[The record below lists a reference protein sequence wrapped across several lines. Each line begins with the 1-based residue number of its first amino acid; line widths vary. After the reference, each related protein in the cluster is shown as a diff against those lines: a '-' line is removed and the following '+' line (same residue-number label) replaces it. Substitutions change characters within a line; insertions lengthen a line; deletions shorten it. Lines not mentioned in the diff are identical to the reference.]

1 MTMVSILT
9 ILSCLLMTGNELAVS
24 LFVNP
29 AIDHLQLRE
38 QAQILKL
45 LAADLG
51 RVMPF
56 WYVASLLLLFAEVW
70 MHWHEPAF
78 PWLLA
83 ATILWMATILFTVT
97 TLVPINNRVA
107 ALDLDALPANWKQEH
122 TKWDRLHR
130 LRIVLLIAAT
140 ACLTYGLVG
149 RF

>member
-1 MTMVSILT
+1 MTILSILT
-9 ILSCLLMTGNELAVS
+9 ILSCSLMTGSELAVS

-29 AIDHLQLRE
+29 AIDQLHLRE

-45 LAADLG
+45 LAVRLG
-51 RVMPF
+51 RAMPF
-56 WYVASLLLLFAEVW
+56 WYIASLLLLFAADW
-70 MHWHEPAF
+70 AHRHEPAL

-83 ATILWMATILFTVT
+83 TTFIWIATIVFTVT

-107 ALDLDALPANWKQEH
+107 AIDPNALTETWKREH

-130 LRIVLLIAAT
+130 LRVLLLIVAT
-140 ACLTYGLVG
+140 VCLTYSLVG